1 MSNTDNSSS
10 FGDESG
16 GSYERNDGSRLV
28 PQSAAEVLQPK
39 QAPAPPKRSRQ
50 ARHGFVVFLNFVMT
64 LMVLGVITASVIF
77 FVGKKSFEKP
87 GPLRT
92 SQTIVIKE
100 GSGLNQISHQLNAR
114 GIIDGQFLGDFLFG
128 IGVKLHGA
136 ARSMKAGEYAF
147 TPGMSM
153 FDVMETIR
161 SGKGIVY
168 KITIPE
174 GLTTHVIYQRIAANE
189 TLVGDMPE
197 MLPEGSLMPDTYPF
211 QRGTS
216 RTDVVKRMQQ
226 SQKQF
231 LAEVW
236 KRRTSGLPVTTPE
249 ELVTLASIVEKET
262 GKSAERPHVAS
273 VFINRLNQGIRL
285 QSDPTIIYGIFG
297 GEGKPKDRPIYRSD
311 IQNPTPYNTYTIDGL
326 PPGPISSP
334 GRAALEAVANP
345 SITEDL
351 FFVADGTG
359 GHVFSKTLA
368 GHNANVNRWRAIEKR
383 QKEEIAKRAEELAKA
398 AASAAAGDGTTTPAT
413 AGQSN

>member
-1 MSNTDNSSS
+1 MQIGYGKLSVSNSDNIGNESDGQ
-10 FGDESG
+10 FG
-16 GSYERNDGSRLV
+16 RNDGSRLV
-28 PQSAAEVLQPK
+28 PQSASEVLQPK
-39 QAPAPPKRSRQ
+39 QAPQPPKRSRQ
-50 ARHGFVVFLNFVMT
+50 ARNGFVVFLNFVMT
-64 LMVLGVITASVIF
+64 SIVLSVIAVSVIF
-77 FVGKKSFEKP
+77 FIGKKNFEKP

-100 GSGLNQISHQLNAR
+100 GSGLNQISTQLNAR
-114 GIIDGQFLGDFLFG
+114 GIIDSDILFG

-136 ARSMKAGEYAF
+136 AGGMKAGEYAF
-147 TPGMSM
+147 TSGMSM
-153 FDVMETIR
+153 NDVMETIR

-174 GLTTHVIYQRIAANE
+174 GLTTHVIYQRIAAND
-189 TLVGDMPE
+189 TLVGDLPA

-226 SQKQF
+226 SQQQF
-231 LAEVW
+231 LAQVW
-236 KRRTSGLPVTTPE
+236 KRRTAGLPVKTPE

-262 GKSAERPHVAS
+262 GKSSERPHVAS

-297 GEGKPKDRPIYRSD
+297 GEGKPKGRPIYQSD
-311 IQNPTPYNTYTIDGL
+311 IKNPTPYNTYTIDGL

-345 SITEDL
+345 SITKDL

-359 GHVFSKTLA
+359 GHVFAKTLA
-368 GHNANVNRWRAIEKR
+368 GHNANVSRWRAIERR
-383 QKEEIAKRAEELAKA
+383 QKQEIAKRAEEAAKA
-398 AASAAAGDGTTTPAT
+398 AAAAAAK
-413 AGQSN
+413 AGKAN

>member
-1 MSNTDNSSS
+1 MQIGYGNLSVSNSDNFSS
-10 FGDESG
+10 
-16 GSYERNDGSRLV
+16 GSDSPFERNDGSRLV

-39 QAPAPPKRSRQ
+39 QPPPPPKRSRQ
-50 ARHGFVVFLNFVMT
+50 ARNGFVVFLNFVMT
-64 LMVLGVITASVIF
+64 SLVLGVVAVSVIF
-77 FVGKKSFEKP
+77 FIGKKNFEKP

-100 GSGLNQISHQLNAR
+100 GASLNQISQQLNAR
-114 GIIDGQFLGDFLFG
+114 GIIDGDILFG

-136 ARSMKAGEYAF
+136 AGSMKTGEYAF

-153 FDVMETIR
+153 NDVMETIR

-174 GLTTHVIYQRIAANE
+174 GLTTHVIYQRIAAND

-226 SQKQF
+226 SQQQF

-236 KRRTSGLPVTTPE
+236 KRRTAGLPVSTPE

-262 GKSAERPHVAS
+262 GKSTERPHVAS
-273 VFINRLNQGIRL
+273 VFINRLNQGIKL

-297 GEGKPKDRPIYRSD
+297 GEGKPKGRPIYRSD

-368 GHNANVNRWRAIEKR
+368 DHNANVTRWRAIEKR
-383 QKEEIAKRAEELAKA
+383 QREEIAKRAEEAAKA
-398 AASAAAGDGTTTPAT
+398 AASAASGAVAPAT